1 MSVLITGPQ
10 WFGGYDILFN
20 VIFAVV
26 TLLIAGLSYRAKHL
40 KQEKK
45 YGYFGLAF
53 LLIGIAH
60 IVFVI
65 FAALQNTVLA
75 QVLQVFDFVF
85 LIHMFLML
93 LAYFILILVIL
104 KIENKNAIALLF
116 VLLLLL
122 VAFSYQYFIKFHII
136 SLVLLGFL
144 TLQFYKNYLKKKNIN
159 SKFVYISFFLL
170 TCSHI
175 FFAGI
180 RASQAVY
187 VAGEV
192 FQLLGFIL
200 LFFMFIKVVT
210 HGRKKRKA

>member
-1 MSVLITGPQ
+1 MSVLTTGPQ

-20 VIFAVV
+20 VIFAIV
-26 TLLIAGLSYRAKHL
+26 TLLIAGLSYRARHL
-40 KQEKK
+40 TKEKK
-45 YGYFGLAF
+45 YSYFGLAF

-60 IVFVI
+60 IIFVI
-65 FAALQNTVLA
+65 FAALQNTALANVL
-75 QVLQVFDFVF
+75 LVFDFVF

-104 KIENKNAIALLF
+104 KIENKNAIALLLA
-116 VLLLLL
+116 LLLLFVL
-122 VAFSYQYFIKFHII
+122 FSYQYFIKFHII
-136 SLVLLGFL
+136 SFVLLAFL
-144 TLQFYKNYLKKKNIN
+144 TWQFFQNYKVKKNIN

-180 RASQAVY
+180 RASDAVY
-187 VAGEV
+187 VAGEI

-200 LFFMFIKVVT
+200 LFLVFAKVVT